1 MAASRKDDA
10 RELIL
15 QTTKALLKDQPLSDV
30 SLARIA
36 ETAGV
41 SKGTIYYYFK
51 TKEDILFAVLDEYLK
66 KQWDELVLWTED
78 PQKDTSLPRLI
89 KYVVERDLAASNLR
103 LQFFYDAM
111 TGNEEVRKKLLQRYR
126 DFAALIAEKIRER
139 TDRVS
144 ADYLSWLLL
153 LAADGLLLHQ
163 SIGNSDVNAKDLID
177 RTQEYLKKVF

>member
-15 QTTKALLKDQPLSDV
+15 EAARALLKEKAMRDV

-36 ETAGV
+36 QTAGV
-41 SKGTIYYYFK
+41 SKGTVYYYFR

-66 KQWDELVLWTED
+66 RQWDNLVKWTED

-89 KYVVERDLAASNLR
+89 RYVVERDLAAPNLR

-111 TGNEEVRKKLLQRYR
+111 TGNEEVRMKLLQRYR

-163 SIGNSDVNAKDLID
+163 SIGNSGVNAKELID
-177 RTQEYLKKVF
+177 RTQEYLKKLF

>member
-15 QTTKALLKDQPLSDV
+15 TTARTLLADQSLTDV

-36 ETAGV
+36 QTAGV

-66 KQWDELVLWTED
+66 KQWDDLVKWTED

-89 KYVVERDLAASNLR
+89 KYVLERDLAVSSLR
-103 LQFFYDAM
+103 LRFFHDAM
-111 TGNEEVRKKLLQRYR
+111 TGNEEVRQRLVERYR
-126 DFAALIAEKIRER
+126 DFASLIADKIRER

-144 ADYLSWLLL
+144 AEYLSWLML
-153 LAADGLLLHQ
+153 LAADGLLFHQ
-163 SIGNSDVNAKDLID
+163 SIGNTDVDADDMISH
-177 RTQEYLKKVF
+177 TQEYLKKIF